1 MVYQSRAWA
10 HVKWEEDV
18 ASRAKAQ
25 QKHDQKLSREMKS
38 DREEGS
44 HPKPAKESNNK
55 SMGIYQNRPLDGAEG
70 MMGQQVKWRQKMKTS
85 DSNRNP
91 NRWCDVH
98 SDHGKKTEHYVALR
112 IEVNELLRKGHLREF
127 ISNKAK
133 NLLNKDTA
141 NQPTKAVL
149 ASPPR

>member
-1 MVYQSRAWA
+1 
-10 HVKWEEDV
+10 
-18 ASRAKAQ
+18 
-25 QKHDQKLSREMKS
+25 
-38 DREEGS
+38 
-44 HPKPAKESNNK
+44 
-55 SMGIYQNRPLDGAEG
+55 
-70 MMGQQVKWRQKMKTS
+70 MGQQVKWRQKMKTS

-91 NRWCDVH
+91 NLWCDVH

-112 IEVNELLRKGHLREF
+112 IEVNELLRKGHLKEF

-141 NQPTKAVL
+141 NQPTEAVL

>member
-44 HPKPAKESNNK
+44 HPKSAKESNNK

-70 MMGQQVKWRQKMKTS
+70 MVVTTAPDIS
-85 DSNRNP
+85 
-91 NRWCDVH
+91 
-98 SDHGKKTEHYVALR
+98 
-112 IEVNELLRKGHLREF
+112 HLS
-127 ISNKAK
+127 I
-133 NLLNKDTA
+133 
-141 NQPTKAVL
+141 
-149 ASPPR
+149 